1 MKQSRDDTFQ
11 TFLKAIGIVA
21 LVAAVAGAI
30 AFVWPT
36 RATPERFVYRAIN
49 GFNLS
54 LDVYRPT
61 GWATTD
67 SRPAVVWFFGGGWEV
82 GGPLQFSKQAERIS
96 QLGLV
101 AFTPD
106 YRVRS
111 RHGKMSTPLDSVADA
126 EFAVRWIRDHANELG
141 IDANRIAVGGGSSG
155 GQLAAACAVLQSNTI
170 DQTGG
175 PDASYTPNALILYN
189 PVLDFEIPA
198 IQRRVSPTQMTS
210 LGTISPIHQM
220 KQPLPPTIIFHGTA
234 DSIVPIRT
242 SENFVKKARELGSET
257 VELIRYPGKAHEFY
271 LNGPGSR
278 SGFNSTM
285 DEVKEFLTRLGWLK
299 K

>member
-1 MKQSRDDTFQ
+1 MKQSKDDTVQ

-21 LVAAVAGAI
+21 LLVAAGGSLL
-30 AFVWPT
+30 FLWPNRT
-36 RATPERFVYRAIN
+36 VPERVVYRTVDD
-49 GFNLS
+49 FNLS
-54 LDVYRPT
+54 LDIYRPT
-61 GWATTD
+61 GWAKTD
-67 SRPAVVWFFGGGWEV
+67 RRPCVVWFFGGGWEV

-101 AFTPD
+101 SFTPD

-126 EFAVRWIRDHANELG
+126 EFSIRWIRDHAHELG
-141 IDANRIAVGGGSSG
+141 IDVDRIAVGGGSSG
-155 GQLAAACAVLQSNTI
+155 GQLAAACAVLQSNTS
-170 DQTGG
+170 DQTGD
-175 PDASYTPNALILYN
+175 PDASYTPNAPILYN

-198 IQRRVSPTQMTS
+198 IQKRASPTQMTS

-242 SENFVKKARELGSET
+242 SENFVKQARELGSET
-257 VELIRYPGKAHEFY
+257 VDLIRYPGKAHEFY